1 MWVMMMM
8 MVMVVVVPMDDHYD
22 LRLRRIGYREA
33 EEKGDSA
40 QNLFHSLVSCLLNLN
55 TELL

>member
-1 MWVMMMM
+1 MT
-8 MVMVVVVPMDDHYD
+8 VVVMAVVVMDYHYY

-33 EEKGDSA
+33 EEERDSE
-40 QNLFHSLVSCLLNLN
+40 QSLFHTSVCRLSNPI